1 MTDLRFEVAQK
12 IVGFR
17 RVFAHHPA
25 FLRLEEQFRLLLERR
40 RAELAADISL
50 EARGIAVIGASGSGK
65 TSAVARLLSHTP
77 GLVIHD
83 DGSARADVV
92 SFQVPSPATLKFVG
106 QTALEATGYP
116 MFARR
121 TEMVIWAMVRQH
133 LFARRTLFLH
143 LDEAQDLLRHQTPSA
158 LQSVVRTLK
167 SLMQA
172 KDWPVGLI
180 LSGTPELKDLLNH
193 DPQLARRF
201 YPIEF
206 PKLFATADAT
216 RVMETISAYASR
228 VNLSVSSNLNDDF
241 SARLIHA
248 SDGEFGLLIEI
259 VISAAEEALLARKD
273 HLDHLHFIMAFRRR
287 SGCIDALNPFIAVDF
302 LRIDARTLLAKEI
315 SR

>member
-1 MTDLRFEVAQK
+1 MIKSRGSCQMTDLRFEVAQK
-12 IVGFR
+12 IVGLR

-121 TEMVIWAMVRQH
+121 TEMVIWAWCVNISSPGELSFCIWMR
-133 LFARRTLFLH
+133 LRTCCGIRRLLH
-143 LDEAQDLLRHQTPSA
+143 YSQWCER
-158 LQSVVRTLK
+158 
-167 SLMQA
+167 
-172 KDWPVGLI
+172 
-180 LSGTPELKDLLNH
+180 
-193 DPQLARRF
+193 
-201 YPIEF
+201 
-206 PKLFATADAT
+206 
-216 RVMETISAYASR
+216 
-228 VNLSVSSNLNDDF
+228 
-241 SARLIHA
+241 
-248 SDGEFGLLIEI
+248 
-259 VISAAEEALLARKD
+259 
-273 HLDHLHFIMAFRRR
+273 
-287 SGCIDALNPFIAVDF
+287 
-302 LRIDARTLLAKEI
+302 
-315 SR
+315 